1 VSDPYFLVPIYE
13 IRCRVPFPTKELRL
27 RNSAILEIMSR
38 RKLEDKN
45 IRKLGKS
52 GGKSI
57 SVTLP
62 IDIIRELGW
71 KSKQKVVVQRRGDT
85 IVIKDWEG

>member
-1 VSDPYFLVPIYE
+1 
-13 IRCRVPFPTKELRL
+13 
-27 RNSAILEIMSR
+27 MSR

-71 KSKQKVVVQRRGDT
+71 KSKHKVVVQRRGDAV
-85 IVIKDWEG
+85 VIKDWEG

>member
-1 VSDPYFLVPIYE
+1 
-13 IRCRVPFPTKELRL
+13 
-27 RNSAILEIMSR
+27 MSR

-45 IRKLGKS
+45 IRILGKS

-62 IDIIRELGW
+62 IDIVRELGW
-71 KSKQKVVVQRRGDT
+71 KSKQKVVVQRRGDAV
-85 IVIKDWEG
+85 VIKDWEG

>member
-1 VSDPYFLVPIYE
+1 MP
-13 IRCRVPFPTKELRL
+13 
-27 RNSAILEIMSR
+27 R

-71 KSKQKVVVQRRGDT
+71 KSKQKVVVERRGDT

>member
-1 VSDPYFLVPIYE
+1 M
-13 IRCRVPFPTKELRL
+13 
-27 RNSAILEIMSR
+27 AR

-57 SVTLP
+57 SVTIP

-71 KSKQKVVVQRRGDT
+71 KSKQKVVVKKRGDK
-85 IVIKDWEG
+85 IIIEDWKK

>member
-1 VSDPYFLVPIYE
+1 MP
-13 IRCRVPFPTKELRL
+13 
-27 RNSAILEIMSR
+27 R

-62 IDIIRELGW
+62 M
-71 KSKQKVVVQRRGDT
+71 DT
-85 IVIKDWEG
+85 FPLTKK

>member
-1 VSDPYFLVPIYE
+1 M
-13 IRCRVPFPTKELRL
+13 
-27 RNSAILEIMSR
+27 AR

-57 SVTLP
+57 SVILP

-71 KSKQKVVVQRRGDT
+71 KSKQKVVVKKKGNK
-85 IVIKDWEG
+85 IIIEDWEK

>member
-1 VSDPYFLVPIYE
+1 
-13 IRCRVPFPTKELRL
+13 
-27 RNSAILEIMSR
+27 MSR

-71 KSKQKVVVQRRGDT
+71 KSKQKVVVQRRGGAV
-85 IVIKDWEG
+85 VIMDWEG

>member
-1 VSDPYFLVPIYE
+1 
-13 IRCRVPFPTKELRL
+13 
-27 RNSAILEIMSR
+27 MSR
-38 RKLEDKN
+38 QKLEDKN

-71 KSKQKVVVQRRGDT
+71 KSKQKVVVQRREDT
-85 IVIKDWEG
+85 IVIKDWEK